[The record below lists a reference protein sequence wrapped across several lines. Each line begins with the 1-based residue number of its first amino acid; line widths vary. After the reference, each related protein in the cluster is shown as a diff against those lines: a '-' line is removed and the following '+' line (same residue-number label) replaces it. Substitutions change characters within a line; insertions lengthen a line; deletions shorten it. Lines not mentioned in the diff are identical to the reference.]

1 MQWVYEY
8 NYDLLSWYY
17 NICDDSMFGVSSIS
31 LECLHFSHTASQL
44 VQMQIIL
51 QNLSH
56 NSTLSMKSSLVLQV
70 KSLTSFP

>member
-1 MQWVYEY
+1 
-8 NYDLLSWYY
+8 
-17 NICDDSMFGVSSIS
+17 MFGVSSIS

-56 NSTLSMKSSLVLQV
+56 NSTFSMKSSLVLQV